1 MSNWTNEDTEAAIAK
16 VMEKASTDPA
26 FRDMALSDPA
36 GAVKAASGKDLPD
49 GFNLRMVSNEGA
61 DLTLVLPDPASEELS
76 DADLD
81 AVSGGR
87 CKSVSSISIGYC
99 K

>member
-1 MSNWTNEDTEAAIAK
+1 MSDWTNEEITAAVEKITERAA
-16 VMEKASTDPA
+16 TDPA
-26 FRDMALSDPA
+26 FREMALSNPA
-36 GAVKAASGKDLPD
+36 AAAKEVSGKDLPE
-49 GFNLRMVSNEGA
+49 GFSLRMVSNEGA

-76 DADLD
+76 DSDLE

-87 CKSVSSISIGYC
+87 CKISHISIGYC